1 MRWYSVPPQELL
13 YNNAKLLLYDYL
25 NSINNP
31 DSANIINPASYQGEF
46 RAFMNEHE
54 FQIKKGEHVEF
65 KDEGEI
71 RVHIRLNYEY

>member
-1 MRWYSVPPQELL
+1 VPPQELL